1 MEGWRKDL
9 CRSFGYPGSAGY
21 PHAHFQWAQLQ
32 VWGLQLKPS
41 QHHITIVCSVVH
53 LFISGYKC
61 IIFQPWTHHFSVTQH
76 HTTVSADSL
85 PISPVHFYA
94 NSHVVGKANPR
105 LGPCPNEQKA
115 WVGVST
121 ISRFWFVALL
131 KRLCILDTSKLC
143 SLFSNLHPR
152 ANAPVVQWGLGDT
165 LLTLWGPPYNLW

>member
-1 MEGWRKDL
+1 MIFFSFLFFSLSILISLFKPLTKALPSKPSIVGKGSSTLSHPMEGWRKDL

-76 HTTVSADSL
+76 HN
-85 PISPVHFYA
+85 HNNNCF
-94 NSHVVGKANPR
+94 
-105 LGPCPNEQKA
+105 
-115 WVGVST
+115 
-121 ISRFWFVALL
+121 SRFIAHFTSSLL
-131 KRLCILDTSKLC
+131 CQLPC
-143 SLFSNLHPR
+143 SRKGQP
-152 ANAPVVQWGLGDT
+152 
-165 LLTLWGPPYNLW
+165 